1 MKHLLFVLLT
11 LNSMSYHTLDRG
23 ETFDWERTYN
33 ENHSTIGVGWEKY
46 PWVVEI
52 SHFINSYYVP
62 STAVGG
68 GYNFTPQ
75 ISLRA
80 GIMTGYSPQTFEKD
94 GGFKY
99 INEERS
105 EFTGYILPTYR
116 LQYED
121 LIVDLSVIPDIF
133 IITFKVGIWN
143 QTN

>member
-1 MKHLLFVLLT
+1 MKHILLVLLT
-11 LNSMSYHTLDRG
+11 LNGMSYHTTYRN
-23 ETFDWERTYN
+23 ETFDWERTAN
-33 ENHSTIGVGWEKY
+33 ESHNTIGIGYEKY
-46 PWVVEI
+46 PWLVEI
-52 SHFINSYYVP
+52 NHFINSYYVP

-68 GYNFTPQ
+68 GYNFTPD

-80 GIMTGYSPQTFEKD
+80 GIMSGYSPQTFEKD
-94 GGFKY
+94 GKFKHT
-99 INEERS
+99 NEGDG

-121 LIVDLSVIPDIF
+121 LIVDLSVIPNVF